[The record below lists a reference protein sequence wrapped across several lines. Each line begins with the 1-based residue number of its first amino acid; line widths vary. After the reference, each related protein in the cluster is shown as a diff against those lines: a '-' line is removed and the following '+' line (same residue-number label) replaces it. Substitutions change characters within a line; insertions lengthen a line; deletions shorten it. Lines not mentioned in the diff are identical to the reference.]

1 MSSLRTLLQTTD
13 PLRHE
18 VPHLDAGRERIRQ
31 AILGATP
38 AERVTGSRST
48 QLTLVAALAMLLI
61 AAVALGYQI
70 WAHGTT
76 PVLAAVR
83 FEVRLAEDHPIAG
96 LVVAQVPNSDRVL
109 YLHPEI
115 VVGNDDVAQ
124 TWVVQDGSL
133 WFGVAVQL
141 LPSGAER
148 MRQATATHIGRPV
161 AILIDGTVVM
171 APVVRSPINDTAVIT
186 GHFTQADAERM
197 AEGIGRR

>member
-1 MSSLRTLLQTTD
+1 MSWADDSDSNWENPMSSLKTLLQITD

-18 VPHLDAGRERIRQ
+18 VPRLEAERERIRQ

-38 AERVTGSRST
+38 AERVTRFRST
-48 QLTLVAALAMLLI
+48 RLTLMATFAMAVV

-70 WAHGTT
+70 WTHGTT

-96 LVVAQVPNSDRVL
+96 LVVAQIPSSDRIL

-133 WFGVAVQL
+133 WFGVASQYSSSRPVL
-141 LPSGAER
+141 SGC
-148 MRQATATHIGRPV
+148 GRPRRLTLV
-161 AILIDGTVVM
+161 G
-171 APVVRSPINDTAVIT
+171 RSP
-186 GHFTQADAERM
+186 F
-197 AEGIGRR
+197 